1 MNTNT
6 VERLI
11 AQAVDQICDEASD
24 LIDGAG
30 TTEGVREQATKEIS
44 FIIAFL
50 FDKHQAELAEVYRE
64 ILSVRNVDIIYA
76 SDIKTIAEKRGIDI
90 SDNK

>member
-6 VERLI
+6 VEESKLQKLEEVILSRTDALF
-11 AQAVDQICDEASD
+11 
-24 LIDGAG
+24 IDG
-30 TTEGVREQATKEIS
+30 TK
-44 FIIAFL
+44 L
-50 FDKHQAELAEVYRE
+50 LLKDYRDTLTQHHQAELAEVYRE

-90 SDNK
+90 SDKTDTNA